1 MSLRYTSGSNRRL
14 KSNLCPSR
22 KSINPMTDS
31 LSDLLAPLCRIADAL
46 ERMAPDQAQ
55 SVSIDDMSD
64 SDAFLWQAASQSLQP
79 VAQVSRIS
87 AHLLRGIERQHN
99 ILHENTR
106 CFADGLPANNALL
119 WGARGM
125 GKSSLVKAI
134 HAEINA
140 DKDGKDTL
148 ALIEINREDLASLPQ
163 LLNRIRNAS
172 RRCLVYCDDLSFEKS
187 ESSYKSLKA
196 ILEGGIEGRPDN
208 VLFYATSNRRHLMPR
223 DMIEN
228 ESSSAINPGEAVD
241 ESVSLSDRFGLW
253 LGFHG
258 CDQETY
264 RSMVR
269 GYADESG
276 IFIDDEQLFAKA
288 QEWSITRGARSGRVA
303 WQFIQHLAGEYGK
316 TIKTG

>member
-79 VAQVSRIS
+79 VARVSRIS

-119 WGARGM
+119 
-125 GKSSLVKAI
+125 
-134 HAEINA
+134 
-140 DKDGKDTL
+140 
-148 ALIEINREDLASLPQ
+148 
-163 LLNRIRNAS
+163 
-172 RRCLVYCDDLSFEKS
+172 
-187 ESSYKSLKA
+187 
-196 ILEGGIEGRPDN
+196 
-208 VLFYATSNRRHLMPR
+208 
-223 DMIEN
+223 
-228 ESSSAINPGEAVD
+228 
-241 ESVSLSDRFGLW
+241 
-253 LGFHG
+253 
-258 CDQETY
+258 
-264 RSMVR
+264 
-269 GYADESG
+269 
-276 IFIDDEQLFAKA
+276 
-288 QEWSITRGARSGRVA
+288 
-303 WQFIQHLAGEYGK
+303 
-316 TIKTG
+316 